1 MPSSESVYHAYLLR
15 LRYLDNGG
23 HPLWVYSLESPD
35 GNERHEFRTLPAL
48 TAFLDRQTLLC
59 GGVCR
64 WQRADDAGSRSNHD
78 RSPR

>member
-1 MPSSESVYHAYLLR
+1 MPSSESVYYAYLLR

-48 TAFLDRQTLLC
+48 MAFIDRQTLPC
-59 GGVCR
+59 GRICR
-64 WQRADDAGSRSNHD
+64 WQQTDVCGSCSNHD
-78 RSPR
+78 KSPD

>member
-1 MPSSESVYHAYLLR
+1 MPSSESVYYAYLLR
-15 LRYLDNGG
+15 LRHLDNGG

-48 TAFLDRQTLLC
+48 MSFLDRQTLPC

-64 WQRADDAGSRSNHD
+64 WQRATKDGSQSNHD
-78 RSPR
+78 ESLR